1 MPNTTTL
8 KPTRR
13 TRDLPKHTLRRNLL
27 TFPLLQVFSAAPSTH
42 CAPASRPIRG
52 SVLNPIRPRNRQ
64 PWVPVTDP
72 AGKVIGE
79 RILPGRIRKGS
90 GS

>member
-1 MPNTTTL
+1 MLTNL
-8 KPTRR
+8 RPTRR
-13 TRDLPKHTLRRNLL
+13 TANLPTHRLKRPMRTGVDLVSR
-27 TFPLLQVFSAAPSTH
+27 APSTH